1 MGNRKTFVSGCFFY
15 ARRGLAFR
23 LGRLSQTEFPGDV
36 SGFINKTFI
45 FKTKSFVFEN
55 KTTVFKTKS
64 FVYRIRKV
72 QMKLS
77 GRIGAVPVRMPVEML
92 PENRVFLS

>member
-23 LGRLSQTEFPGDV
+23 LGRLFQTEVLGDV

-45 FKTKSFVFEN
+45 FKTKSFI
-55 KTTVFKTKS
+55 
-64 FVYRIRKV
+64 YRIRKV

-77 GRIGAVPVRMPVEML
+77 GRIGAVPVRMPVEMQ

>member
-1 MGNRKTFVSGCFFY
+1 MGNRKTFVSGCFFLCLPWVG
-15 ARRGLAFR
+15 APFGVAVPNGSFV
-23 LGRLSQTEFPGDV
+23 DV

-45 FKTKSFVFEN
+45 FKTKTFVFEN
-55 KTTVFKTKS
+55 KTTVFENKS

-77 GRIGAVPVRMPVEML
+77 GRIGTVPVRMPVEMQ